1 MDNMVKAR
9 DLIYRD
15 EAEKAIDGM
24 IPAQG
29 NIAQDIMKAMCG
41 AAIAT
46 IPKAV
51 DAVEVVRC
59 KECWKRGLDNCPMEF
74 YFDCHPAEDDCY
86 CKFGEYGTAE
96 EINEKD
102 KD

>member
-1 MDNMVKAR
+1 MAKTR

-29 NIAQDIMKAMCG
+29 NIAQEIMKAMCG

-59 KECWKRGLDNCPMEF
+59 KECIKHGCYNCTCIFENSPDTPDDWFCADGERRIKNGQEN
-74 YFDCHPAEDDCY
+74 ED
-86 CKFGEYGTAE
+86 
-96 EINEKD
+96 
-102 KD
+102 